1 MINFNA
7 LKRYIRIAFFEVKQ
21 ETGRDLFGLWWTPI
35 SYIILCWVLS
45 VLFVTGDQTPLEAFQ
60 YVYVGFV
67 IWQTINKAV
76 IGAVTFLPARL
87 TYYLQNNL
95 SFFEA
100 FVVNGIKTLFLV
112 ILNLPFIFLLLIYE
126 MKFSPIWF
134 ALVSYQ
140 LIMLLAFAMATSWVV
155 AALCVVYKGLGG
167 IVTLGMRF
175 LFFATPIFWGI
186 NEKSSAMK
194 TALYNFNPLTY
205 VISFFREGILM
216 NPVKESDLFFS
227 SLAVATIVA
236 IALFFYM
243 LVGKQIMNVS

>member
-7 LKRYIRIAFFEVKQ
+7 LKRYIRMALFEVKQ
-21 ETGRDLFGLWWTPI
+21 ETARDLFGLWWTPI

-112 ILNLPFIFLLLIYE
+112 ILN
-126 MKFSPIWF
+126 
-134 ALVSYQ
+134 
-140 LIMLLAFAMATSWVV
+140 
-155 AALCVVYKGLGG
+155 
-167 IVTLGMRF
+167 
-175 LFFATPIFWGI
+175 
-186 NEKSSAMK
+186 
-194 TALYNFNPLTY
+194 
-205 VISFFREGILM
+205 
-216 NPVKESDLFFS
+216 
-227 SLAVATIVA
+227 
-236 IALFFYM
+236 
-243 LVGKQIMNVS
+243 

>member
-1 MINFNA
+1 
-7 LKRYIRIAFFEVKQ
+7 
-21 ETGRDLFGLWWTPI
+21 
-35 SYIILCWVLS
+35 
-45 VLFVTGDQTPLEAFQ
+45 
-60 YVYVGFV
+60 
-67 IWQTINKAV
+67 
-76 IGAVTFLPARL
+76 
-87 TYYLQNNL
+87 
-95 SFFEA
+95 
-100 FVVNGIKTLFLV
+100 
-112 ILNLPFIFLLLIYE
+112 